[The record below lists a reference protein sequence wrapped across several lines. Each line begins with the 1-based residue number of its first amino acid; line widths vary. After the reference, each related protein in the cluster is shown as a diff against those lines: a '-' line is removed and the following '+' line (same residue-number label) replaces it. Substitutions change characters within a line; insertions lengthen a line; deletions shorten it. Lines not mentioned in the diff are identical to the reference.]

1 MGTGFIARG
10 MSILNSAGPDKGQ
23 AVALLVAADRAVVYQ
38 CEIKANQDTLFTH
51 SNRQFYSDDD
61 ISGTVDFIFGNSAAV
76 FQGCDIQGRAP
87 APGQVD
93 VVTAQSR
100 DDPNQNTGF
109 SIHRCRITG
118 APDIGKTPVYLGRP
132 WRKYARVV
140 VMKSYMD
147 GSVSPAGWL
156 AWSDPSA
163 LNTLYYGEYRNSG
176 PGAGTSRRVRWNGV
190 HTSMS
195 TAEAMEFTVAKLISG
210 DSWLGNTGVRYIS
223 GL

>member
-87 APGQVD
+87 APGQV
-93 VVTAQSR
+93 TWSR
-100 DDPNQNTGF
+100 PRAGMIQTRTPASP
-109 SIHRCRITG
+109 SIG
-118 APDIGKTPVYLGRP
+118 VG
-132 WRKYARVV
+132 
-140 VMKSYMD
+140 
-147 GSVSPAGWL
+147 SPACRTSARRRCTWAGRGGSTHE
-156 AWSDPSA
+156 WS
-163 LNTLYYGEYRNSG
+163 
-176 PGAGTSRRVRWNGV
+176 
-190 HTSMS
+190 
-195 TAEAMEFTVAKLISG
+195 
-210 DSWLGNTGVRYIS
+210 
-223 GL
+223 